1 MNRHGWPTRRRHPP
15 LSKINSRFTPPV
27 GVGGLSAENQKNDA
41 ALDEIARQEIYAKFG
56 LNPTI
61 GIGGGYYNRAPATPP
76 GMRVRTGRFKKLRS

>member
-1 MNRHGWPTRRRHPP
+1 

-56 LNPTI
+56 LSQCGNFTE
-61 GIGGGYYNRAPATPP
+61 RQLL
-76 GMRVRTGRFKKLRS
+76 RVKHAFSTVSTTDISRILRSLC